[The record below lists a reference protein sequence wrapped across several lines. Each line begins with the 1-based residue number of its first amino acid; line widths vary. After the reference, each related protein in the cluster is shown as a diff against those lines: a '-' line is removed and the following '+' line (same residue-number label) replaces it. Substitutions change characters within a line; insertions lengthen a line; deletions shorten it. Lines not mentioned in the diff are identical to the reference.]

1 MAIDDKIRDKKQ
13 QHYDIKREVSNL
25 SVLSPGKIDKYE
37 YPTGQEILP
46 ADQTRAIEQTKFKYI
61 HLGKAFEKQI
71 KAIEDQGR
79 KKVKTLKLLN
89 PEDKKIN
96 SIEGIFPKTLNN
108 SIIRNKFRKAKEQQE

>member
-1 MAIDDKIRDKKQ
+1 MAIDDKISNKKKK
-13 QHYDIKREVSNL
+13 HYDIKREVSKL

-46 ADQTRAIEQTKFKYI
+46 PDQTRAIEQTKFKYI

-71 KAIEDQGR
+71 KAMEDQGR

-96 SIEGIFPKTLNN
+96 SIEGIFPKTLDN
-108 SIIRNKFRKAKEQQE
+108 SIIRNKFKKAKE